1 VSFFFFFLLETLLME
16 NRHKKIAIRFFDVNN
31 ISPEAAEL
39 IIGFFIDFFS
49 RQKCDPSLFP
59 ECRAPK
65 IKFP

>member
-1 VSFFFFFLLETLLME
+1 ME
-16 NRHKKIAIRFFDVNN
+16 NRRKKIAIQFFDVNN